1 MKFNNPK
8 DATEDEA
15 TWIKDGEVET
25 KAKVIYT
32 DKLELCKAM
41 RSDIHTL
48 VALDRNQQDNDRW
61 VVKGERFYAGTDTV
75 IGKEG
80 FGFAKDGDRWLRI
93 PHIRKVIIGDDVE
106 IGSNCCIDRGCLTDT
121 VIGNGVKIDNLCHI
135 AHGVVIGDN
144 TIITAGTIIAG
155 SVTIGKNVWIAP
167 NSTIK
172 NGVTIGDNAFIGMAS
187 NVLKDVPAG
196 ETWCGNPARKL

>member
-15 TWIKDGEVET
+15 TWIKEGNDVKT

-41 RSDIHTL
+41 REEYQMDFTPVYFDTRHII
-48 VALDRNQQDNDRW
+48 
-61 VVKGERFYAGTDTV
+61 KGENV
-75 IGKEG
+75 IIGASTIIGGEG
-80 FGFAKDGDRWLRI
+80 FGYAKDGDKWLRL
-93 PHIRKVIIGDDVE
+93 PHIKKVIIGDDVE

-121 VIGNGVKIDNLCHI
+121 IIGNGVKIDNLCHI
-135 AHGVVIGDN
+135 AHGVKIGDN

-172 NGVTIGDNAFIGMAS
+172 NGITIGDNAFIGIGS
-187 NVLKDVPAG
+187 NVIRDVQEG
-196 ETWCGNPARKL
+196 TTVYGNPAVAR

>member
-15 TWIKDGEVET
+15 TWIKDGRNIKT
-25 KAKVIYT
+25 KAKVVYT
-32 DKLELCKAM
+32 DKLKLCKAM
-41 RSDIHTL
+41 REKYPSIQGDLKIGK
-48 VALDRNQQDNDRW
+48 N
-61 VVKGERFYAGTDTV
+61 TV
-75 IGKEG
+75 IGGEG
-80 FGFAKDGDRWLRI
+80 FGFAKDGDEWLRM
-93 PHIRKVIIGDDVE
+93 PHIKKVIIGDNVE
-106 IGSNCCIDRGCLTDT
+106 IGSNCTIDRGCLTNT

-144 TIITAGTIIAG
+144 TIIAAGTIIAG

-187 NVLKDVPAG
+187 NVLKDIPAN
-196 ETWCGNPARKL
+196 ETWIGNPARRLK